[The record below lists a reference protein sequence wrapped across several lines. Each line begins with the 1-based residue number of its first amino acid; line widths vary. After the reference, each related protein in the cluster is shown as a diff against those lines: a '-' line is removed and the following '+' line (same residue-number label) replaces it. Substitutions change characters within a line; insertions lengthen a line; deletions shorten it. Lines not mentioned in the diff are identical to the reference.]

1 MRLKVE
7 ACCRA
12 ESPIGG
18 AFSDRPRR
26 SLCLGCINLAS
37 ERANQIASRIDVL
50 AEQLSR
56 GQNRAQ
62 LALSDLLKD
71 TGPTGFFRLPGGYQ

>member
-12 ESPIGG
+12 ESPIS
-18 AFSDRPRR
+18 AVLSDRPRR

-50 AEQLSR
+50 AEQLPR

-62 LALSDLLKD
+62 FALSDLLKD